1 MKKIKSTILIQKLSL
16 LYLVLYL
23 LLIISGNFE
32 GSYPNLNVEGII
44 VYSLFVLFIIG
55 LLISWFNKIITGI
68 IFILWNIGMWTLTL
82 FIVENPN
89 GFGIAIGIPLLVLGV
104 FFLLKGIEEKK
115 EIPLK
120 LNEKWRTTL
129 QLLITT
135 YTVLYILV
143 IIEAMTGNRD
153 VDFYSYEGVILIALL
168 LIYTAGFIFSWKKE
182 LIAGIIFI
190 FWSIGVIYIFIEK
203 FAVSDDG
210 PWVGAWL
217 FILVQSILYFVY
229 HFKNKIKSIP
239 D

>member
-1 MKKIKSTILIQKLSL
+1 MEKIKSTILIQKLSL
-16 LYLVLYL
+16 LYLAIYL
-23 LLIISGNFE
+23 LLIISGNFG
-32 GSYPNLNVEGII
+32 GSYPNLNVEGIV

-55 LLISWFNKIITGI
+55 LSISWFNKILTGI

-82 FIVENPN
+82 FIVENSN
-89 GFGIAIGIPLLVLGV
+89 GFGIAIGFPLLVLGI
-104 FFLLKGIEEKK
+104 FFLIKGIEEKK
-115 EIPLK
+115 KIPLK

-143 IIEAMTGNRD
+143 IIEAMTGSRD
-153 VDFYSYEGVILIALL
+153 VDFYSYESLVLIALL

-203 FAVSDDG
+203 FTVSDDG

-217 FILVQSILYFVY
+217 FILVHSLLYLGY
-229 HFKNKIKSIP
+229 HFKYKIKRTP